1 MNQLNSVLL
10 QALELCKPMQEE
22 VKKVSS
28 IAQEVKERI
37 SKHSPSTKIID
48 VILGGSYAKGTW
60 LKGDVDIDIFVRMDS
75 SMKEEEFELLGK
87 QIGLESLKEYGP
99 YLRYSDHPYVEAFV
113 NGIRVNIV
121 PCYDV
126 EKWNWKSAADR
137 SPFHTEYIT
146 MKLDEKKRDQVRL
159 LKKFLKSLGIYG
171 AEIAK
176 NGFSGY
182 VTEVL
187 IFKYGSFQST
197 LEALSQVQEE
207 KVIISTDPIDE
218 ESVKKA
224 FKHSIII
231 LDPIDPKRNLGTA
244 ISLEN
249 FGKFVLAARAFLK
262 EPSIEFF
269 KLKEKEGITKVFSEI
284 YPNILVI
291 SFNYRERSSDV
302 IWGQLKKSMK
312 AISKQLMLAGFNV
325 IRSICTTD
333 ERTEAA
339 FIFLLESI
347 TLPSYMVKTGPK
359 ILRRDDSSKFISK
372 NNNVARLMWID
383 NEMRI
388 MTLIARKATD
398 AREYLRFL
406 LTERIDSIGITKG
419 LVPDLENKIQIH
431 TANETKFTCLV
442 EIAINELTTIEKR
455 FF

>member
-312 AISKQLMLAGFNV
+312 AISRQLMLAGFNV